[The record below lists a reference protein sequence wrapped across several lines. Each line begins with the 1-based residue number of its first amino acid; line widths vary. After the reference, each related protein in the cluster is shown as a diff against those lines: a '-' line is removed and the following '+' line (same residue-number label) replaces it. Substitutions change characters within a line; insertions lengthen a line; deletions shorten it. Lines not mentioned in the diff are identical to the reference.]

1 MAKEKKEEPKEEK
14 KEEKKEEAKVKENPS
29 VIVEPSLVNEA

>member
-14 KEEKKEEAKVKENPS
+14 KEEVKVKENPS